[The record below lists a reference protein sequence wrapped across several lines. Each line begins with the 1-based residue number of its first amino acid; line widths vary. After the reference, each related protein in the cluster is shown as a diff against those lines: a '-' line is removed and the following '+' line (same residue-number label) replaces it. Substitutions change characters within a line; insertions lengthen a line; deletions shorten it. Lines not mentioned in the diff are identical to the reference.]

1 MTAIRELLVSLT
13 GRIGLEN
20 AVEVLLDEVQ
30 RSAYVAGFKTRVPL
44 CDWPRTDALAND
56 CFREWQ
62 HEDAEI
68 HRLSGV
74 AEANR
79 ETETPRYRIDE
90 DNPAA

>member
-1 MTAIRELLVSLT
+1 MA
-13 GRIGLEN
+13 GRIGVEN

-44 CDWPRTDALAND
+44 YDWPRADAVAND

-68 HRLSGV
+68 RQLSGA

-79 ETETPRYRIDE
+79 ESEIPRYRIDE
-90 DNPAA
+90 HNPAA